1 MSFKVSEKKFWCLGT
16 SKQWHR
22 MGYSEWVPNDSPTV
36 KHNRVLVC
44 VHGLTRNR
52 HDFDFLIKTLCESQA
67 PYDKIYAVDVV
78 GRGESDY
85 LTEKLEY
92 NYATYNA
99 DLASFVGAIT
109 MNGEEI
115 DWIGTSMGGLIGM
128 FLSAS
133 KNCPIRKLV
142 LNDIGPFAPKQALLA
157 IAEYAGKPSPTFP
170 SFESAIELLETRYK
184 AFGITHEQW
193 LEFAKFN
200 VKKAQD
206 KEEWHFNYDD
216 GIGITFSDQS
226 KIQDVNL
233 WPIWDLI
240 KAKVFLVKGKE
251 STLLLKETVEE
262 MKKRGPGLDGFVE
275 FEGIGHA
282 PALMVKSQIEPIQKF
297 LFDN

>member
-1 MSFKVSEKKFWCLGT
+1 
-16 SKQWHR
+16 

-115 DWIGTSMGGLIGM
+115 DWIGTSMVFKT
-128 FLSAS
+128 FL
-133 KNCPIRKLV
+133 KYFI
-142 LNDIGPFAPKQALLA
+142 
-157 IAEYAGKPSPTFP
+157 
-170 SFESAIELLETRYK
+170 
-184 AFGITHEQW
+184 
-193 LEFAKFN
+193 FN
-200 VKKAQD
+200 N
-206 KEEWHFNYDD
+206 F
-216 GIGITFSDQS
+216 
-226 KIQDVNL
+226 
-233 WPIWDLI
+233 
-240 KAKVFLVKGKE
+240 
-251 STLLLKETVEE
+251 
-262 MKKRGPGLDGFVE
+262 
-275 FEGIGHA
+275 
-282 PALMVKSQIEPIQKF
+282 
-297 LFDN
+297 